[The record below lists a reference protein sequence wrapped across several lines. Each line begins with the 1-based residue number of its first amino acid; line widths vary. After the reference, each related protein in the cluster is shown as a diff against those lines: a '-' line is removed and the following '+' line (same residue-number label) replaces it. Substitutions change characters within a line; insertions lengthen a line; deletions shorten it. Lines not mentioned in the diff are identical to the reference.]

1 MPLPHPHRG
10 RLWKSTF
17 ASLALPFAL
26 MLSFSSAQAQA
37 PAPPAAPSMWKDL
50 RVLPKEISKP
60 ELKSIMKTMSKS
72 LGVDCD
78 LCHKEPNMEA
88 DTPNKK
94 IAREMMQMTAE
105 LNKKYRPTTNGKVTC
120 FTCHRGDKRPAEA
133 PK

>member
-1 MPLPHPHRG
+1 MPLPHPHSG
-10 RLWKSTF
+10 RPGKRWKSAL

-26 MLSFSSAQAQA
+26 VLSFSSAEAQA
-37 PAPPAAPSMWKDL
+37 PGPSMWKDL

-60 ELKSIMKTMSKS
+60 ELKGVMKNMSKA

-78 LCHKEPNMEA
+78 FCHKEPNMEA
-88 DTPNKK
+88 ETPKK
-94 IAREMMQMTAE
+94 KLARDMMQMTDE
-105 LNKKYRPTTNGKVTC
+105 LNKKYRPSTNGKITC